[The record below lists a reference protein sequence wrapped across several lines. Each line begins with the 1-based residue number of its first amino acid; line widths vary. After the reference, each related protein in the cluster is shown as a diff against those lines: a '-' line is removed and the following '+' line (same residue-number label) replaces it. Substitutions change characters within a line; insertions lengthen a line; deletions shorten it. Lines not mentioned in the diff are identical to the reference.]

1 MQIDHLFGIIS
12 CDAHRHWAMRDCNAY
27 MHSKGIV
34 RLRDAQNIHGLS
46 EVIAEII
53 DKNGTFH
60 VTRTSG
66 AIETGWKVVEDAFEY
81 PSLEKFDGTW
91 RIYLTNTKL
100 RKFVPLDE
108 FRKSS
113 VFSPSF
119 AELTT
124 VAIDILNRGVYLTDY
139 ERQCRLAAEA
149 SNISEEQFIQTAIM
163 PNGTVVRML
172 VP

>member
-1 MQIDHLFGIIS
+1 
-12 CDAHRHWAMRDCNAY
+12 